1 MQKNFKMH
9 LRIISITKHMIHIL
23 KRIIQKVNRVFLR
36 VLFMEEK
43 ESMYGTF
50 QWEIQ
55 QTIKKV
61 KEPSRKY
68 YKA

>member
-1 MQKNFKMH
+1 MQKNFTRH

>member
-1 MQKNFKMH
+1 
-9 LRIISITKHMIHIL
+9 MIHIL

>member
-1 MQKNFKMH
+1 MQKNFTRH

-23 KRIIQKVNRVFLR
+23 KRIIQKANRVFLR
-36 VLFMEEK
+36 VLFTEEK

-68 YKA
+68 CKA